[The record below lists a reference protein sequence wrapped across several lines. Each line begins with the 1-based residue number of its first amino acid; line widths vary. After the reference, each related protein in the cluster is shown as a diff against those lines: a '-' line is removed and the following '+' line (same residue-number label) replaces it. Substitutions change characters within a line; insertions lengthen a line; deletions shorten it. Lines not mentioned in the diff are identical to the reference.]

1 MKDMGGKSEF
11 DLVRQRAEELWKK
24 KHSQSGQ
31 LLSEA
36 EVSNALYELEV
47 HQIELE
53 IQNEELRHLWAKTE
67 VINDKYTGLFDFTP
81 TGYFMLSQEGKIIEL
96 NLSGAN
102 MLGKERQA
110 LKNGRFGFF
119 LSEEASHVFNSFLKK
134 VFYSKLKEN
143 CEVTLSNNY
152 MVPTRVSLTGII
164 VGNGEQCLVTMVD
177 ITERKRAE
185 ELLVQTR
192 HNYETFFNTI
202 DEFLFVL
209 DVHGNILHTNTTV
222 INRLGYTLEELIGKS
237 IMMVHPADRREE
249 AAGIVFEMLNGIT
262 TCCPVPIVT
271 KAGVQIP
278 VETRVTLGT
287 WDGQPAIFGV
297 TKDISKIKLSEEKF
311 SKLFYINPSAS
322 GLSDLSDHTYIEVN
336 EAFCSLLGYDKTEV
350 IGKTAIELGILN
362 DSSSASI
369 LRQTDANGNI
379 TNAEAELKARNGE
392 IKHVIVSSENI
403 YIQDKQYRFT
413 VVHDITERKIAEN
426 ALRDSEEK
434 YRTLI
439 QHSNDPIFSF
449 NPDETYTYVNHA
461 FASVFGLKP
470 EDLIGKSPHA
480 IFPYEEAEKRLT
492 MVRKVFR
499 TGLKDEIEVKVV
511 APSGEVKYYLTMLDP
526 VVNDQ
531 GKVLFVTCIS
541 KVFSESKHKENKM

>member
-1 MKDMGGKSEF
+1 
-11 DLVRQRAEELWKK
+11 
-24 KHSQSGQ
+24 
-31 LLSEA
+31 
-36 EVSNALYELEV
+36 
-47 HQIELE
+47 
-53 IQNEELRHLWAKTE
+53 
-67 VINDKYTGLFDFTP
+67 
-81 TGYFMLSQEGKIIEL
+81 MLSQEGKIIEL

-102 MLGKERQA
+102 MLGKERQS
-110 LKNGRFGFF
+110 LKNSRFG
-119 LSEEASHVFNSFLKK
+119 SCIAENARPVFNSFLLK
-134 VFYSKLKEN
+134 VFTSRNKEN
-143 CEVTLSNNY
+143 CEVTISNQDL
-152 MVPTRVSLTGII
+152 VPTCVSLTGI
-164 VGNGEQCLVTMVD
+164 VAENGEQCLVTMVD

-209 DVHGNILHTNTTV
+209 DVHGNIIHTNTTV

-237 IMMVHPADRREE
+237 ILMVHPADRREE
-249 AAGIVFEMLNGIT
+249 AAGIVYEMLNGIT

-322 GLSDLSDHTYIEVN
+322 GLSDLNDHTYIEVN
-336 EAFCSLLGYDKTEV
+336 EAFCSLLGFDKQEV
-350 IGKTAIELGILN
+350 IGKTAIELGILSA
-362 DSSSASI
+362 SSAASI
-369 LRQTDANGNI
+369 LQHADANGNI
-379 TNAEAELKARNGE
+379 TNAEAELKARNGD
-392 IKHVIVSSENI
+392 IKHVMLSSENI

-461 FASVFGLKP
+461 FARVFGLKP

-499 TGLKDEIEVKVV
+499 TGLKDEIEVEVV

-526 VVNDQ
+526 VLNDQ

-541 KVFSESKHKENKM
+541 KVFSESKHK

>member
-1 MKDMGGKSEF
+1 MKDKESKSEF
-11 DLVRQRAEELWKK
+11 DLLRLRAEELWKK
-24 KHSQSGQ
+24 KPSQSGQ
-31 LLSEA
+31 ILSET
-36 EVSNALYELEV
+36 ETRNALYELEV
-47 HQIELE
+47 RQIELE
-53 IQNEELRHLWAKTE
+53 LQNEELRHLWAKTE

-102 MLGKERQA
+102 MLGKERQS
-110 LKNGRFGFF
+110 LKNSRFG
-119 LSEEASHVFNSFLKK
+119 SCIAENARPVFNSFLLK
-134 VFYSKLKEN
+134 VFTSRNKEN
-143 CEVTLSNNY
+143 CEVTISNQDL
-152 MVPTRVSLTGII
+152 VPTCVSLTGI
-164 VGNGEQCLVTMVD
+164 VAENGEQCLVTMVD

-209 DVHGNILHTNTTV
+209 DVHGNIIHTNTTV

-237 IMMVHPADRREE
+237 ILMVHPADRREE
-249 AAGIVFEMLNGIT
+249 AAGIVYEMLNGIT

-322 GLSDLSDHTYIEVN
+322 GLSDLNDHTYIEVN
-336 EAFCSLLGYDKTEV
+336 EAFCSLLGFDKQEV
-350 IGKTAIELGILN
+350 IGKTAIELGILSA
-362 DSSSASI
+362 SSAASI
-369 LRQTDANGNI
+369 LQHADANGNI
-379 TNAEAELKARNGE
+379 TNAEAELKARNGD
-392 IKHVIVSSENI
+392 IKHVMLSSENI

-413 VVHDITERKIAEN
+413 VVHDITERKIAED

-461 FASVFGLKP
+461 FARVFGLKP

-480 IFPYEEAEKRLT
+480 IFSFEEAEKRLT

-526 VVNDQ
+526 VLNDQ

-541 KVFSESKHKENKM
+541 KVFSESKQRGI

>member
-1 MKDMGGKSEF
+1 MKDKESKSEF
-11 DLVRQRAEELWKK
+11 DLLRLRAEELCKK
-24 KHSQSGQ
+24 KPSQSGQ
-31 LLSEA
+31 ILSET
-36 EVSNALYELEV
+36 ETRNALYELEV
-47 HQIELE
+47 RQIELE
-53 IQNEELRHLWAKTE
+53 LQNEELRHLWAKTE

-102 MLGKERQA
+102 MLGKERQS
-110 LKNGRFGFF
+110 LKNSRFG
-119 LSEEASHVFNSFLKK
+119 SCIAENARPVFNSFLLK
-134 VFYSKLKEN
+134 VFTSRNKEN
-143 CEVTLSNNY
+143 CEVTISNQDL
-152 MVPTRVSLTGII
+152 VPTCVSLTGI
-164 VGNGEQCLVTMVD
+164 VAENGEQCLVTMVD

-209 DVHGNILHTNTTV
+209 DVHGNIIHTNTTV

-237 IMMVHPADRREE
+237 ILMVHPADRREE
-249 AAGIVFEMLNGIT
+249 AAGIVYEMLNGIT

-322 GLSDLSDHTYIEVN
+322 GLSDLNDHTYIEVN
-336 EAFCSLLGYDKTEV
+336 EAFCSLLGFDKQEV
-350 IGKTAIELGILN
+350 IGKTAIELGILSA
-362 DSSSASI
+362 SSAASI
-369 LRQTDANGNI
+369 LQHADANGNI
-379 TNAEAELKARNGE
+379 TNAEAELKARNGD
-392 IKHVIVSSENI
+392 IKHVMLSSENI

-461 FASVFGLKP
+461 FARVFGLKP

-499 TGLKDEIEVKVV
+499 TGLKDEIEVEVV

-526 VVNDQ
+526 VLNDQ

-541 KVFSESKHKENKM
+541 KVFSESKHK